1 MFPHPVHVITSSFP
15 LQLLEIFF
23 GNQLPCISLKYNA
36 MHSICVPQKNSVVFQ
51 SHDCMNFVGG
61 RGSGLFEFCGWK
73 GRIVTL
79 SIMEGKRVPEVV
91 SGTVRSS
98 LMVRTLLMNL
108 SNSL

>member
-61 RGSGLFEFCGWK
+61 RGVDCLNFVGGRGELLPSLSWK
-73 GRIVTL
+73 VSVSPKWSLER
-79 SIMEGKRVPEVV
+79 SEVH
-91 SGTVRSS
+91 
-98 LMVRTLLMNL
+98 
-108 SNSL
+108 